1 MKLWIVLQL
10 CGHISLPF
18 VRTFSYKLLSYSK
31 DEAVKFQLNVYLMQ
45 KMLPGRKFQE
55 KTCKPNR
62 DTDN

>member
-55 KTCKPNR
+55 KTCKPIR